1 MKLFRRKKRH
11 VHTWTNWKLVTMHG
25 VHLKSGVRFESD
37 AQTRSCTECGYMQR
51 EDL

>member
-11 VHTWTNWKLVTMHG
+11 VHTWTKWQMVGLAATNTKT
-25 VHLKSGVRFESD
+25 GVRSEWD

-51 EDL
+51 EDV